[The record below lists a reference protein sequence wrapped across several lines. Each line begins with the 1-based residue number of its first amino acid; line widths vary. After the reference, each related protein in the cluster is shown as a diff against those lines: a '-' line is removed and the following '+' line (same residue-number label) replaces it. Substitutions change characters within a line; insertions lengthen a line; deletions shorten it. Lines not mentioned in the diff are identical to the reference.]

1 MKSSSSETNGI
12 ETAHFLLQ
20 KIVKMRMTMTMIVM
34 RPSRLHEVDK
44 EDDYDINDYDDD

>member
-20 KIVKMRMTMTMIVM
+20 KIH
-34 RPSRLHEVDK
+34 SEN
-44 EDDYDINDYDDD
+44 EDDNDNDSDEAIKAA